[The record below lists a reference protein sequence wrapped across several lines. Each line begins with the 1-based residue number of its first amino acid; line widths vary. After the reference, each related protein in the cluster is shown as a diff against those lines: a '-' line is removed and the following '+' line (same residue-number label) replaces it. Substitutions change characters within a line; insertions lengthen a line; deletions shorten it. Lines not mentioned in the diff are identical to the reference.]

1 MEILKYPDPFLRTR
15 TKKLEDITDGV
26 IEKVREM
33 FDTMYKAHGVGLAAT
48 QIGWDAR
55 VFVKNITGKPEG
67 EEVHINPVIVEK
79 SGDYADEE
87 GCLSLPS
94 LRGKIERSE
103 EVLLRSTGIDGK
115 PQEVRHKNLAARAV
129 QHEIDHL
136 DGMLF
141 IHRLRPADRVLMRG
155 ALRDLE
161 RQFKSRSDQ
170 GSLR

>member
-15 TKKLEDITDGV
+15 TKKLEQITNGV
-26 IEKVREM
+26 IERVREM
-33 FDTMYKAHGVGLAAT
+33 FETMYKAHGVGLAAT

-55 VFVKNITGKPEG
+55 VFIKNITGKPEG

-103 EVLLRSTGIDGK
+103 EVLLRSMGIDGEA
-115 PQEVRHKNLAARAV
+115 QEVRHKNLAARAV

-161 RQFKSRSDQ
+161 RKYKARPEQDSPS
-170 GSLR
+170 